1 MENQDFRKEKQSGI
15 LCLEAYSDQD
25 WEEYGD
31 NIACEQFDSPEY
43 RKWVSEHWDEELI
56 RRRRNY
62 TKPYMQREENITWI
76 CSPLWQFERKEYER
90 MVEDY
95 RKVYEDRMGRD

>member
-1 MENQDFRKEKQSGI
+1 MSNLTVLNTGNGCR
-15 LCLEAYSDQD
+15 
-25 WEEYGD
+25 
-31 NIACEQFDSPEY
+31 NI
-43 RKWVSEHWDEELI
+43 DEELI

-62 TKPYMQREENITWI
+62 TKPYMQGEENITWI